1 MAKPHVGMLAMG
13 HDNQLTQ
20 IQVQSGSHQIAQ
32 HTKGEFCF
40 FSKCISVC
48 DLKLFWGVAG
58 QTHRLVQSAVTV
70 ADICKIATKMYR
82 GSSLLILG
90 LYIGIYGCSSCSNV
104 NSPNQ
109 RQGHFLDRQR
119 WMIFVDQLDLKP
131 KMPLSMLSYINC

>member
-32 HTKGEFCF
+32 HTKGDFLL

-70 ADICKIATKMYR
+70 ADICKSATKMYR

-90 LYIGIYGCSSCSNV
+90 LYIGIYGCSTAAAAA
-104 NSPNQ
+104 
-109 RQGHFLDRQR
+109 
-119 WMIFVDQLDLKP
+119 M
-131 KMPLSMLSYINC
+131 